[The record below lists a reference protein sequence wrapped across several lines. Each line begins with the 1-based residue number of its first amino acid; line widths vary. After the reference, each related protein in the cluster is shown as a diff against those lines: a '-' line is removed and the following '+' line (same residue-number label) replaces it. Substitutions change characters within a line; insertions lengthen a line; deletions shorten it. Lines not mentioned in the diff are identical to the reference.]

1 MREQTAKR
9 ARWALAFGMGIAGL
23 LGGCGGDLTAG
34 IQGSGAPV
42 ASSVTTVGPIMGFG
56 SIFVDGVEYSTGG
69 AQIRIDDQSGTESQL
84 RVGHIVT
91 IKGTINADGLT
102 GTATEVSF
110 IGDLRG
116 PVAQLDVAGGTFK
129 VLGQNVR
136 VTDATLFDDS
146 LAVADLSGLQNG
158 TVVEVSGF
166 PTAGGVV
173 SASRVEPGNAANG
186 FQIRGTVQALDPT
199 ASTFRINSLTI
210 DYSGVAPV
218 GTLANAA
225 IVSVQGN
232 TIAPSGALVA
242 TRVEVFPGL
251 GAGANDRGRL
261 EGVIT
266 SFVSNTDFTVNG
278 QRVLTDG
285 STDFNLQ
292 GVTLG
297 VDVPVKVRG
306 TFNAAGALVA
316 SRVDVKPQ
324 SLSLVRGVV
333 DSASASSSTLT
344 VLGVPITTSGTTSFN
359 DKSSLHLRPFRLAD
373 VRSGDY
379 VEVRGVANSSGGGLT
394 ATLVERDKPE
404 NRSYLQGIA
413 LNVASPNF
421 TVLGVP
427 VSTDSQTSFPGSGGG
442 QDAGARF
449 FSDAP
454 GRLVKVRGTLAGNT
468 LLAEQAQIR
477 H

>member
-1 MREQTAKR
+1 MREQTATR

-42 ASSVTTVGPIMGFG
+42 ASSVTTVGPIQAFG

-116 PVAQLDVAGGTFK
+116 PVTQLDVAGGTFK
-129 VLGQNVR
+129 VLGQTVR
-136 VTDATLFDDS
+136 ANDATLFDES
-146 LAVADLSGLQNG
+146 FTVADLSGLQNG

-166 PTAGGVV
+166 PTAAGVV
-173 SASRVEPGNAANG
+173 SASRVESGNAANG
-186 FQIRGTVQALDPT
+186 FQIRGTVQALDT
-199 ASTFRINSLTI
+199 AASTFRINSLTI

-225 IVSVQGN
+225 IVTVQGN

-242 TRVEVFPGL
+242 TRVQVFPGL
-251 GAGANDRGRL
+251 GAAANDRGRL

-285 STDFNLQ
+285 STDLNLQ

-324 SLSLVRGVV
+324 SLSLVRGLV

-379 VEVRGVANSSGGGLT
+379 VEVRGVANSSGGGLS

-404 NRSYLQGIA
+404 DRSYLQGVA

-427 VSTDSQTSFPGSGGG
+427 VSTDSQTSFPGSGG
-442 QDAGARF
+442 QDAAARF
-449 FSDAP
+449 FSEAQ
-454 GRLVKVRGTLAGNT
+454 GQLVKVRGTLAGNT